1 MPYISSEKLNRK
13 EHDIKLLFFTCAT
26 KFYDNFIIPYCYFAA
41 KHNPSSAFEFIIDD
55 VEDFKKKHSLSIKW
69 LTENFKIPIF
79 LRAKKDELNLKVKLD
94 NSIRFVLNP
103 KTTSEYV
110 YIGDVDIIILEEIL
124 KKHAPIFD
132 LGLPYSNVVR
142 EIRTPT
148 KKGGGKRL
156 TGLHLCKSQSQYPL
170 GAIDDLIE
178 KFTND
183 EELLYAIMERKKLLY
198 SNDVTRSLKIG
209 RPSHGI
215 HLSLNRLPFSYHKER
230 PDWNLHYIW
239 LEKFMLIA
247 ITNEFKDFFE
257 TLYEGSQQ
265 ILINLVYLSEGS
277 SVIGREKFGKFPY

>member
-1 MPYISSEKLNRK
+1 MTNISAAKLNWK

-26 KFYDNFIIPYCYFAA
+26 KFYANFVIPYCYFAA
-41 KHNPSSAFEFIIDD
+41 KFNPSSAFEFIIDD
-55 VEDFKKKHSLSIKW
+55 VQDFKQKHSRSIKW
-69 LTENFKIPIF
+69 LTENFKISIL
-79 LRAKKDELNLKVKLD
+79 LRSKKDELNLKVKID

-103 KTTSEYV
+103 KTPSEYT

-142 EIRTPT
+142 QNPVGRV
-148 KKGGGKRL
+148 GRL

-170 GAIDDLIE
+170 GPIDDLIQ
-178 KFTND
+178 KFNSD
-183 EELLYAIMERKKLLY
+183 EELLYAIMERKGLLY
-198 SNDVTRSLKIG
+198 SNDIIQHLNID
-209 RPSHGI
+209 RPIHGI
-215 HLSLNRLPFSYHKER
+215 HLSLNRLPFSFSKER
-230 PDWNLHYIW
+230 APWGLKYDQ
-239 LEKFMLIA
+239 LEKFKLIA

-257 TLYEGSQQ
+257 TLYKGSQQ